1 MRTKREGKVME
12 KRWEIHGIIQTCST
26 VGLSSQ
32 GTASSKFN
40 EELTREA
47 LVPVSGCVWVFVCLC
62 VCRQDW
68 RSPWINCVCLIQ
80 LSLLLGWGATE
91 REPELWI
98 GLPSGDT
105 DWQLTG
111 WHRGRGVRRGNS
123 EKVTQRCTLKIQVTK
138 SWKEKKVIDLHSV
151 CVCVCDFQLSL

>member
-1 MRTKREGKVME
+1 ME
-12 KRWEIHGIIQTCST
+12 KRWEIQGIIQTRST

-40 EELTREA
+40 EELTGEA
-47 LVPVSGCVWVFVCLC
+47 LAPVSGSVWAFVCLC
-62 VCRQDW
+62 VCIQDW
-68 RSPWINCVCLIQ
+68 RSPWINCVC
-80 LSLLLGWGATE
+80 LLLGWGATE
-91 REPELWI
+91 REPELRI

-123 EKVTQRCTLKIQVTK
+123 EKVTQRRTVKIQVTK
-138 SWKEKKVIDLHSV
+138 SRKEREMIDLHCV
-151 CVCVCDFQLSL
+151 CVCVFWQIFQLSL